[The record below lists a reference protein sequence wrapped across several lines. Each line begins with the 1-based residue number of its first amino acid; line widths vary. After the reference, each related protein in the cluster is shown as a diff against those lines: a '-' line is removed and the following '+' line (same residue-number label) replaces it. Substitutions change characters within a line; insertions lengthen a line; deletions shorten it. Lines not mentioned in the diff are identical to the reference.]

1 MDSIC
6 PLSASSSIWS
16 AKSCF
21 ARHVYCFLQRQNKSF
36 RIEFKVYHIQFAFN
50 HSSKHGR
57 PCERLFS
64 NPWWILLFSH
74 RMEQATT
81 HHRHSHCSWTS
92 SRKGHFV
99 NTGKKNVL
107 AIHCF
112 KYNGHVTCSDSHYW
126 FCSSPLRIIHLEQSS
141 VTLAVLQSQGETLGN
156 GVALHRCTL
165 YSISSSKDKTHQ
177 Y

>member
-1 MDSIC
+1 MFIAFYKDKTRVFRLNLKYIIFNLHLII
-6 PLSASSSIWS
+6 PVNMIVPVSACSVTHDGCS
-16 AKSCF
+16 F
-21 ARHVYCFLQRQNKSF
+21 F
-36 RIEFKVYHIQFAFN
+36 RIEWNKQQLITGPATVPGPHQG
-50 HSSKHGR
+50 KG
-57 PCERLFS
+57 
-64 NPWWILLFSH
+64 ILSIN
-74 RMEQATT
+74 
-81 HHRHSHCSWTS
+81 
-92 SRKGHFV
+92 G
-99 NTGKKNVL
+99 KNVL